1 MKRTIIDLCD
11 SDSSSDAER
20 PVARRRTVVAK
31 VEAAEAEVAAEAAVA
46 AEAPMVGEVAA
57 VAAEAP
63 EVLELESALWARAG
77 VCREDIDPNDPD
89 AENEIPD
96 LPEEG
101 DRDDLPSD
109 DEEFSSMEHFFSMN
123 ESDRASLQEPEYGV
137 LPGMFTQ
144 HWRGVLEARVRAAAV
159 SDCFR
164 QKTMYKL
171 CRRFMCKSGFD
182 LGLRLF
188 MHRLL
193 PHVAGESWYQW
204 KLRFER
210 ELPFTYYKLC
220 VLYDVEIETPLNLE
234 TLSMDVG
241 EEEGNLPERLEQNR
255 DALERVYI
263 RDITAYGDGVR
274 LNAEDANAL
283 SVSNFQVN
291 HMITYDYVPRLN
303 RFDLFSILDREE
315 HVLKVELP
323 LVWRK
328 VFGCPHGNV
337 PYPYLLKLVSE
348 YLIPNYRLVP
358 VRGPFRAGFRGSSK
372 LPGMYGATRGAHMF
386 FCNCESNGQLCGHPP
401 LRYFLKDREAYPFY

>member
-11 SDSSSDAER
+11 SDSSSDVER
-20 PVARRRTVVAK
+20 PVARRRVFDTVVAK
-31 VEAAEAEVAAEAAVA
+31 VEVAAVAAEAEVAA
-46 AEAPMVGEVAA
+46 VAA

-63 EVLELESALWARAG
+63 EVLESALWARAG
-77 VCREDIDPNDPD
+77 VCREDIDPD
-89 AENEIPD
+89 ADNEIPD

-144 HWRGVLEARVRAAAV
+144 HWRGVLDARVRAAAV

-220 VLYDVEIETPLNLE
+220 VLYDVELETPLNLE
-234 TLSMDVG
+234 TLSMDVA
-241 EEEGNLPERLEQNR
+241 EEDGNLPERLEQNR
-255 DALERVYI
+255 DALERIYL

-274 LNAEDANAL
+274 WNAEDI

-291 HMITYDYVPRLN
+291 HLITYDYVPRLN
-303 RFDLFSILDREE
+303 RFDLFSLLDREE
-315 HVLKVELP
+315 QIVKVELP

-348 YLIPNYRLVP
+348 YLTPNYRLVP

-372 LPGMYGATRGAHMF
+372 LPGMYGATRGAHLF
-386 FCNCESNGQLCGHPP
+386 YCNCESNGQLCGHPP